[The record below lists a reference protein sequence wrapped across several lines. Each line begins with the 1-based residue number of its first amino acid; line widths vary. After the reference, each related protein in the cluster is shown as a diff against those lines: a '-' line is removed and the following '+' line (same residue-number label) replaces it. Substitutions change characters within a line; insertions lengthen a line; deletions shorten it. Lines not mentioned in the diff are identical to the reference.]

1 LNRLLALCLMALSV
15 FAGLTPRPYA
25 LAQTAAGSTVST
37 TLGTLRGQ
45 VADPSGAVIPQASLT
60 VTSAAGTSR
69 TATSDASGQYVISGL
84 APGQYTVTVEATG
97 FSTFTSPSVHIAAG
111 QTQHLNVSLTIQT
124 EQQQVQ
130 VTADAQGVS
139 VDPDANVSAVVM
151 TGKDL
156 DALSDDPDELS
167 NELTALAGP
176 SAGPS
181 GGQIYID
188 GFTGGQLPPKSSIR
202 AIIINQNPFS
212 AQYDKPGY
220 GRVEILTKPGTD
232 KLHGQVF
239 VNSSASAFNTSN
251 PFAANQPPYH
261 TLQYN
266 GNVSGPLGK
275 RASFFF
281 SFDRRNIQDNSIV
294 NANVPYVPDPA
305 TCGPENGVVQET
317 TGTLC
322 NLAVPYPQT
331 RMDIS
336 PRIDYQLT
344 PTQTLTARYS
354 YYRDTR
360 DNSGLGANPFVLPSQ
375 AYNRNEV
382 ENRIQISDSQVYGAK
397 FVNNTRFQYI
407 HDTSNQAPQLV
418 APAINV
424 LQNFQG
430 GGSPLGTLHDTQ
442 QEFEVQNYAS
452 LALAKHYIRFGG
464 RIRHTQDTN
473 YSSANFQGTYTYSNL
488 NAYLAAKPSQ
498 FSITNGT
505 PTQKASVTD
514 LGLYAEDDWK
524 VRPNFTISYGLRFE
538 TQNQIANKVNFAPRV
553 ALSYGFG
560 TGGKP
565 PKTVLRAGYGIFYN
579 RFTYDLLL
587 NTNRYNLDQLGQV
600 QSIQSNPNGTP
611 PGSTTEASPA
621 LPTFYRTQPG
631 LNAPAI
637 TEAGTGIEH
646 QVNKS
651 VSVSATYLY
660 SRGIHQLLSRNIDAP
675 MADGTRPA
683 LGLCP
688 TNPVGAAPGT
698 PCNIYEY
705 DSLAVFKENQVFLNL
720 NVAVGR
726 KLTFTGFYI
735 YSKANSDTGGP
746 GYHPSNQYDIMQD
759 YGRQFFDVRNRVFAF
774 ANYSAPYG
782 FRISPFLSAS
792 SGAPFNLQLSQDI
805 NGDSFFNDRPTFASS
820 DSNPA
825 TVDNTKYG
833 NFDVSP
839 TPPTGSQL
847 IPINYGNGP
856 VQFAMNMRV
865 AKSFGVGP
873 RVEEGKGAVAGGGG
887 GGPGGGGHGGG
898 GGMPG
903 MGLGGTG
910 GGPHGPSARVDRRY
924 SITVSAFAHNIF
936 NVVNL
941 APPNGTLGGPPDGTT
956 DSPFFGKSNQ
966 LANGFFSHGSA
977 VRDFNFQA
985 LFNF

>member
-1 LNRLLALCLMALSV
+1 LNRLLVFCLFF
-15 FAGLTPRPYA
+15 FALTPHLQFS
-25 LAQTAAGSTVST
+25 LAQTSTGV
-37 TLGTLRGQ
+37 LRGQ

-60 VTSAAGTSR
+60 VTSTAGVSR
-69 TATSDASGQYVISGL
+69 TGTSDAAGQFTISGL
-84 APGQYTVTVEATG
+84 VPGQYTVTVQAAG
-97 FSTFTSPSVHIAAG
+97 FSTFTSPPVGIAPG
-111 QTQHLNVSLTIQT
+111 QTKQLNVSLSI
-124 EQQQVQ
+124 EMAQQQVQ
-130 VTADAQGVS
+130 VTADTPGVS
-139 VDPDANVSAVVM
+139 VDPDSNVSAVVL

-176 SAGPS
+176 AAGPS

-188 GFTGGQLPPKSSIR
+188 GFTGGQLPPKSAIR

-212 AQYDKPGY
+212 AQYDTPGY

-232 KLHGQVF
+232 KLHGQIF
-239 VNSSASAFNTSN
+239 VNGSASAFNTAN
-251 PFAANQPPYH
+251 PFVVNEPPYH
-261 TLQYN
+261 TLQYD
-266 GNVSGPLGK
+266 GNVSGALGK
-275 RASFFF
+275 KASFFID
-281 SFDRRNIQDNSIV
+281 FDRRNIQNNSIV

-305 TCGPENGVVQET
+305 TCGPASGDIVESA
-317 TGTLC
+317 GTLC
-322 NLAVPYPQT
+322 SVAVPYPQT
-331 RMDIS
+331 RTNVS

-344 PTQTLTARYS
+344 SNQTLTVRYS
-354 YYRDTR
+354 YWQDTR
-360 DNSGLGANPFVLPSQ
+360 NNSGLGGNPFVLPSQ
-375 AYNRNEV
+375 AFNSNEV

-407 HDTSNQAPQLV
+407 RDTSNQTPQLV

-424 LQNFQG
+424 LQNFEG
-430 GGSPLGTLHDTQ
+430 GGSPEGASRDTENHY
-442 QEFEVQNYAS
+442 EFQNYAS
-452 LALAKHYIRFGG
+452 LALAKHYVRFGG
-464 RIRHTQDTN
+464 RVRNVQDTN
-473 YSSANFQGTYTYSNL
+473 YSNANFEGTYTYSDL
-488 NAYLAAKPSQ
+488 NDYLAGKPSQ
-498 FSITNGT
+498 FSITTGNT
-505 PTQKASVTD
+505 TQKASVTD

-524 VRPNFTISYGLRFE
+524 VRPNFTVSYGLRFE
-538 TQNQIANKVNFAPRV
+538 TQNHIPNKFNFAPRL
-553 ALSYGFG
+553 ALSYGIG
-560 TGGKP
+560 GGGGKP
-565 PKTVLRAGYGIFYN
+565 PKTVLRAGYGIFYE

-587 NTNRYNLDQLGQV
+587 NTNRYNLDQQGQI
-600 QSIQSNPNGTP
+600 QTIQSNPNGTP
-611 PGSTTEASPA
+611 PDSETEESAG
-621 LPTFYRTQPG
+621 LPTFYRAQPG
-631 LNAPAI
+631 LNAPASI
-637 TEAGTGIEH
+637 ETGTGIEH

-675 MADGTRPA
+675 MPDGTRPA

-688 TNPVGAAPGT
+688 TNPIGAPAGT

-705 DSLAVFKENQVFLNL
+705 DSLAVFKENQIFLNL
-720 NVAVGR
+720 NVAYGR

-774 ANYSAPYG
+774 ANYSAPWG

-792 SGAPFNLQLSQDI
+792 SGAPFNLQLSQDV
-805 NGDSFFNDRPTFASS
+805 NGDSFFNDRPVFASS
-820 DSNPA
+820 LSNPSN
-825 TVDNTKYG
+825 VDTTKYG
-833 NFDVSP
+833 NFDISTTAP
-839 TPPTGSQL
+839 AGSKL

-873 RVEEGKGAVAGGGG
+873 RVEEGKGAVAGDGGG
-887 GGPGGGGHGGG
+887 GRGGGR
-898 GGMPG
+898 GMPG

-910 GGPHGPSARVDRRY
+910 GGPHGPSTRVDRRY
-924 SITVSAFAHNIF
+924 SITLSAFAHNIF

-956 DSPFFGKSNQ
+956 NSPFFGKSNQ
-966 LANGFFSHGSA
+966 LASGFFSHGSA

-985 LFNF
+985 VFSF

>member
-1 LNRLLALCLMALSV
+1 LNRLLALCLTSLFV
-15 FAGLTPRPYA
+15 FVGGTQSQNAS
-25 LAQTAAGSTVST
+25 AQTVTGSTVAAAV
-37 TLGTLRGQ
+37 GTLRGQ

-60 VTSAAGTSR
+60 ATSAAGVGR
-69 TATSDASGQYVISGL
+69 TGTSDASGQYAISGL

-97 FSTFTSPSVHIAAG
+97 FSTFTSPPVRIAAG
-111 QTQHLNVSLTIQT
+111 QTQHLNISLSIQM
-124 EQQQVQ
+124 EQQQVE
-130 VTADAQGVS
+130 VTGDTPGVS
-139 VDPDANVSAVVM
+139 VDPDSNVSAVVL

-176 SAGPS
+176 AAGPS

-188 GFTGGQLPPKSSIR
+188 GFTGGQLPPKSAIR

-251 PFAANQPPYH
+251 PFALNQPPYH

-275 RASFFF
+275 KASFFF
-281 SFDRRNIQDNSIV
+281 NFDRRNIQDNSIV

-305 TCGPENGVVQET
+305 TCEPENGVVQET

-331 RMDIS
+331 RTDIS

-354 YYRDTR
+354 YYQDTR
-360 DNSGLGANPFVLPSQ
+360 NNSGLGGSPFVLPSQ
-375 AYNRNEV
+375 AYNTNEV

-407 HDTSNQAPQLV
+407 HDANNQTPQLV
-418 APAINV
+418 APAVDV

-430 GGSPLGTLHDTQ
+430 GGSPMGTVHDTQ
-442 QEFEVQNYAS
+442 QEWEVQNYAS

-464 RIRHTQDTN
+464 RLRRNQDTN
-473 YSSANFQGTYTYSNL
+473 YSNANFEGTYTYSNL
-488 NAYLAAKPSQ
+488 NGYLAAKPSQ
-498 FSITNGT
+498 FSITAGT
-505 PTQKASVTD
+505 PTQTASVTD

-524 VRPNFTISYGLRFE
+524 ARPNFTISYGLRFE

-553 ALSYGFG
+553 ALSYGIG
-560 TGGKP
+560 AGGKQ

-587 NTNRYNLDQLGQV
+587 NANRYNLDQQGQV
-600 QSIQSNPNGTP
+600 QTIQSNPNGTP
-611 PGSTTEASPA
+611 PGSTTEESAA

-631 LNAPAI
+631 LNAPATI
-637 TEAGTGIEH
+637 ETGTGIEH

-675 MADGTRPA
+675 LPDGSRPA

-688 TNPVGAAPGT
+688 SNPIGAAPGT

-705 DSLAVFKENQVFLNL
+705 DSLAVFKENQIFLNL
-720 NVAVGR
+720 NVAYGR
-726 KLTFTGFYI
+726 KLTFTGFYV

-792 SGAPFNLQLSQDI
+792 SGAPFNLQLSQDV

-820 DSNPA
+820 ASNPA
-825 TVDNTKYG
+825 NVDTTKYG
-833 NFDVSP
+833 NFDISP
-839 TPPTGSQL
+839 TPPAGSRL

-887 GGPGGGGHGGG
+887 GGPGGGGHG
-898 GGMPG
+898 MPG

-910 GGPHGPSARVDRRY
+910 GGPHGPSTRVDRRY
-924 SITVSAFAHNIF
+924 SITLSAFAHNIF

-966 LANGFFSHGSA
+966 LATGFFSHGSA